1 MTYSKTRAMYK
12 RLIPRPPATEAA
24 MSSPAP
30 RGEPPWLLDAE
41 IRRVEVTSEDRRFP
55 IEQALADG
63 AAGGWRA
70 SEPGRQ
76 VVRIHF
82 SRPRRLRRVVLEF
95 RTSGDERTQEY
106 VLRCSTDGG
115 TSAREI
121 VRQQWNFSRR
131 APCETEDHRV
141 DLEGITMVELDITPD
156 VADDGAYASL
166 ARLRL
171 A

>member
-1 MTYSKTRAMYK
+1 MYK
-12 RLIPRPPATEAA
+12 RLITRQAATEAA
-24 MSSPAP
+24 MSRPTPAA
-30 RGEPPWLLDAE
+30 EPPWLSDAE
-41 IRRVEVTSEDRRFP
+41 IRSVEVTSEDRRYP
-55 IEQALADG
+55 IEQALAEG
-63 AAGGWRA
+63 ATGGWRA

-95 RTSGDERTQEY
+95 RTAGDERTQEY

-115 TSAREI
+115 TSARDL

-156 VADDGAYASL
+156 VADGGAYASL
-166 ARLRL
+166 ARFRL